1 MESKEILVK
10 NEKIWFNKMEK
21 KMIFNTNPYGG
32 MNGGKIHLISR
43 SNVYE
48 IDL

>member
-1 MESKEILVK
+1 MKKYGSIK
-10 NEKIWFNKMEK
+10 WK

-32 MNGGKIHLISR
+32 MNGGKKYTSFL

>member
-10 NEKIWFNKMEK
+10 NEKYGSIKWK

-32 MNGGKIHLISR
+32 MNAVEKIHLI
-43 SNVYE
+43 
-48 IDL
+48 